1 MNRKN
6 GNIEIRFHS
15 MKEKK
20 SQHLEEYLESLLRYS
35 PSNAII
41 RFHIFKE
48 SNGYL
53 CKLVNHSEQKTF
65 SSHKKAEKLSY
76 AIKSV
81 LRDVKKQVSEWKKA
95 RSSLELTGLSR
106 ITQLDLQTL
115 EDDSPVRGAGL
126 QKKVA

>member
-1 MNRKN
+1 MNRKS
-6 GNIEIRFHS
+6 GNIKITFHS

-20 SQHLEEYLESLLRYS
+20 SRHLEEYLESLLRYS
-35 PSNAII
+35 PSNAIV
-41 RFHIFKE
+41 RLHIFKE

-53 CKLVNHSEQKTF
+53 CKLVDHSEQKTF
-65 SSHKKAEKLSY
+65 SSHKKAEKLSH

-81 LRDVKKQVSEWKKA
+81 LRDVKKQISEWKKN

-115 EDDSPVRGAGL
+115 EEDPPAGASPR
-126 QKKVA
+126 KKVA